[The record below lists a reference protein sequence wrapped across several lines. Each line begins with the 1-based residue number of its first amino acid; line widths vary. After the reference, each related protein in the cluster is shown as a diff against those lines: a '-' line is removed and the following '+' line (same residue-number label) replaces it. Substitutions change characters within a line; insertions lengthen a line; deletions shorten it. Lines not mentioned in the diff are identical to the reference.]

1 MFQQLNE
8 FKYAAATGKN
18 YIIYFLKF
26 WSAGDYIIK
35 YQIRTPDRDFFWYG
49 RISKERA
56 LTDLKLSQKEAKAL
70 GTEELELRIKTHFQ
84 ALFISV
90 MEKGLDKGFEEPN
103 TEFVFYNEPFVTKR
117 VWEEEKNR

>member
-8 FKYAAATGKN
+8 FKFSAASGKE

-56 LTDLKLSQKEAKAL
+56 LTDLKQGPKEAKAL

-84 ALFISV
+84 TLFISV

-103 TEFVFYNEPFVTKR
+103 TEFVFYKETFVTKR

>member
-8 FKYAAATGKN
+8 FKYQAATGKD
-18 YIIYFLKF
+18 YIVYFLKF
-26 WSAGDYIIK
+26 WTAGDYIIK
-35 YQIRTPDRDFFWYG
+35 YEIRNPARDFFWYG

-56 LTDLKLSQKEAKAL
+56 LADLKLSPKEAKAQ
-70 GTEELELRIKTHFQ
+70 GPEELELKIKIHLQ

-103 TEFVFYNEPFVTKR
+103 TEFVFYKDPFVTKR
-117 VWEEEKNR
+117 VWEDS